1 MEPVQ
6 IIDERELAADLE
18 AAIRRALVMC
28 FPKDAE
34 FFSHSRAWHGS
45 APAFSAVIVENE
57 GVIAHLGVVLRRI
70 TVGGV
75 SVEVA
80 GIQNACVL
88 PKHRGRGLCRKM
100 LDTAMAEAKDRG
112 ADFGVLFCVADLV
125 EVYGRCEWKQLS
137 DRPFGRVDLDGA
149 ERPLVEG
156 NVPMWLPLG
165 RSEFPAGEVYLCGN
179 DW

>member
-6 IIDERELAADLE
+6 IIDERELATDLE
-18 AAIRRALVMC
+18 AAIRQALVMC

-45 APAFSAVIVENE
+45 VPAFSAVIVENK

-70 TVGGV
+70 TVAGAPV
-75 SVEVA
+75 SVA

-88 PKHRGRGLCRKM
+88 PRYRGRGLCRWM
-100 LDTAMAEAKDRG
+100 LDAAMAEARDRG
-112 ADFGVLFCVADLV
+112 TEFGVLFCVANLV
-125 EVYGRCEWKQLS
+125 SVYERCGWKQLS
-137 DRPFGRVDLDGA
+137 DRSFVRVDSDGV
-149 ERPLVEG
+149 EKPLVEG
-156 NVPMWLPLG
+156 NLPMWLPLG
-165 RSEFPAGEVYLCGN
+165 GSEFPPGEVHLGGN